1 MNSFVVFVFVILCTR
16 IQGGLIPEEDILE
29 DGSGS
34 PPPPASPS
42 PPGPVP
48 PTPGPGPSPLP
59 SSCGARPNSNA
70 RIVGGSE
77 TVKNSIPWQAML
89 RTDGGQ
95 FCGGSLI
102 HPQWVLTA
110 AHCVMSESES
120 SFKIWLGAHRREEK
134 EDTTQEFSV
143 AKIVRHPKY
152 SSSTM
157 ENDMALIKLDR
168 PSILGPGVGL
178 VCLGDDSHHLPL
190 DDLNNQCLISGWGT
204 LSSGGSQPNTLQ
216 EVMVPLV
223 SPSECGRVYGQT
235 MHSSMLCAGFKSG
248 GKDSCQGDSGGPLVC
263 QFSGKYF
270 LEGATSFGK
279 GCADPEAYGVYAKVR
294 DLRQFID
301 SNIRG

>member
-1 MNSFVVFVFVILCTR
+1 MQRAINILSLTFFYKKILC
-16 IQGGLIPEEDILE
+16 ICL
-29 DGSGS
+29 
-34 PPPPASPS
+34 
-42 PPGPVP
+42 
-48 PTPGPGPSPLP
+48 
-59 SSCGARPNSNA
+59 C
-70 RIVGGSE
+70 
-77 TVKNSIPWQAML
+77 L
-89 RTDGGQ
+89 R
-95 FCGGSLI
+95 
-102 HPQWVLTA
+102 
-110 AHCVMSESES
+110 
-120 SFKIWLGAHRREEK
+120 LGAHRREEK

-270 LEGATSFGK
+270 LEGVTSFGI

-294 DLRQFID
+294 DLRQFIVN
-301 SNIRG
+301 NIQG

>member
-1 MNSFVVFVFVILCTR
+1 
-16 IQGGLIPEEDILE
+16 
-29 DGSGS
+29 
-34 PPPPASPS
+34 
-42 PPGPVP
+42 
-48 PTPGPGPSPLP
+48 
-59 SSCGARPNSNA
+59 
-70 RIVGGSE
+70 
-77 TVKNSIPWQAML
+77 
-89 RTDGGQ
+89 
-95 FCGGSLI
+95 
-102 HPQWVLTA
+102 
-110 AHCVMSESES
+110 
-120 SFKIWLGAHRREEK
+120 
-134 EDTTQEFSV
+134 
-143 AKIVRHPKY
+143 
-152 SSSTM
+152 
-157 ENDMALIKLDR
+157 MALIKLDR
-168 PSILGPGVGL
+168 PSILGSGVGL

-235 MHSSMLCAGFKSG
+235 MHSSMLCAGFKRG

-301 SNIRG
+301 SNIQG